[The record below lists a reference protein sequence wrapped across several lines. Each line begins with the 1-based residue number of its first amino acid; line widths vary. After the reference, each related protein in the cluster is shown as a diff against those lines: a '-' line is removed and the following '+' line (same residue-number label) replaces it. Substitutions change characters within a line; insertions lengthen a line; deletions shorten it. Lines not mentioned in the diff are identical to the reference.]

1 MWGIDPLYSSNPFS
15 AEGIEDPSAKVE
27 NLTIS
32 DTSSEAQKESVTKKE
47 TDSPL
52 SVLHPDSDIKLPD
65 TSNIGL
71 SWVFTRQEQEQ
82 LDAWWLQA
90 SNLKRGRPSKQSQ
103 LGLPTDTRTV
113 LGPSGK
119 LRLRLTEWIEK
130 YYKMNLREFSDLT
143 GFPYNQLLYWNQGRS
158 TPTMVR
164 FYALMG
170 WFKEGDMR
178 DFFQLF

>member
-1 MWGIDPLYSSNPFS
+1 MWGIDPLYPSNPFS
-15 AEGIEDPSAKVE
+15 AEDEETAFASVESGKNASGSAEAAKDSTA
-27 NLTIS
+27 N
-32 DTSSEAQKESVTKKE
+32 EAQ
-47 TDSPL
+47 SPL
-52 SVLHPDSDIKLPD
+52 SVLHPDSDIELPHA
-65 TSNIGL
+65 SNSGL

-82 LDAWWLQA
+82 LDAWWQQA
-90 SNLKRGRPSKQSQ
+90 VNLKRGRPSKQSQ

-119 LRLRLTEWIEK
+119 LRLRLTEWSEK
-130 YYKMNLREFSDLT
+130 YYKMNLREFADLT

-164 FYALMG
+164 FYALMA
-170 WFKEGDMR
+170 WFKEGDIR